1 MRNQRLNK
9 HVESSVSEPQKN
21 DSTILLLSAKE
32 FRVARFRGQDCKL
45 IDAFL
50 CIILCNLITILN
62 RVVYQMQK
70 KNMHSAFKVII
81 LLFGRLLEDS
91 DSYNSLFWL
100 C

>member
-1 MRNQRLNK
+1 MYNPLQL
-9 HVESSVSEPQKN
+9 
-21 DSTILLLSAKE
+21 DY
-32 FRVARFRGQDCKL
+32 
-45 IDAFL
+45 
-50 CIILCNLITILN
+50 NLEQS